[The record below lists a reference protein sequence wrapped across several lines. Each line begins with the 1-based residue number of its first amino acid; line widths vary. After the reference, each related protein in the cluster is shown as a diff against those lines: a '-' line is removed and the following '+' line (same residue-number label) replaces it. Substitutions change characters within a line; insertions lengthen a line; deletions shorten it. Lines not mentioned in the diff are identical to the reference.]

1 MVKWFSGGQ
10 ERKKVAL
17 KLLIE
22 LYQSADHPVLKD
34 FFKRYIGNLNEGIS
48 VPAVPTVFNLELS
61 GILLKN
67 KIILT
72 EEQKKKV
79 DEIRKLSNIRYGY
92 PN

>member
-22 LYQSADHPVLKD
+22 LYQSADHPALKD
-34 FFKRYIGNLNEGIS
+34 FFKRYIENLNEGIS
-48 VPAVPTVFNLELS
+48 VPAVLTAFNLELS

-79 DEIRKLSNIRYGY
+79 DEIRELSNIRYGY